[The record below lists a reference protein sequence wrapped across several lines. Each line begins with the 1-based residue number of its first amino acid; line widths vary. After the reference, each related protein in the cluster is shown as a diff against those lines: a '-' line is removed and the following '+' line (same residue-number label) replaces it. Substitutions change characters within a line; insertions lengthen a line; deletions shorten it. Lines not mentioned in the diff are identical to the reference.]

1 MNRVKPLNRHAIYEN
16 SCLQFM
22 QCHTAILPMNRE
34 ATAKAIKLLRTSAWF
49 GVLRFRLHASSAYE
63 IGKRLQP
70 GNYNRVYQDG
80 SYHHNLWVKYAKGE
94 NNPGPKTVKTAAE
107 KVPDS
112 LVIFQHPLWKALDL
126 TTPLGKQADA
136 MIRSLHTS
144 AQRAV
149 FDPFKLKL
157 HVYKRRSTLH
167 RSLTLLENNASIDA
181 LCTMII
187 LLREAHD
194 EGRSEDA
201 FAVGHSLFRI
211 LIMTSV
217 MSDLSGLCTPFLV
230 YLQKVVFPLATHD
243 GIEFDFRPDHLMHL
257 AFLFNRTALQM
268 EDLEKIRVVNGGPT
282 HDWRKIITGG
292 FGFDHL
298 YGFQP
303 IYKLAPAK
311 QSPTRDT
318 QRIVR
323 RHEIARQWAY
333 QVLSEYRAE
342 PLMPEEISKK
352 MANA

>member
-1 MNRVKPLNRHAIYEN
+1 MSRA
-16 SCLQFM
+16 
-22 QCHTAILPMNRE
+22 
-34 ATAKAIKLLRTSAWF
+34 ATAQAIKLLRTSAWF

-63 IGKRLQP
+63 IGKQLQP
-70 GNYNRVYQDG
+70 SSYNRAYQDG

-94 NNPGPKTVKTAAE
+94 NNPGPKTVRTAAE

-112 LVIFQHPLWKALDL
+112 LVIYQHPLWKALDL
-126 TTPLGKQADA
+126 TTPLGKQADV

-144 AQRAV
+144 TQRAI

-157 HVYKRRSTLH
+157 YVYKRRSTLH
-167 RSLTLLENNASIDA
+167 RCLTLLENNASIDA
-181 LCTMII
+181 LCAAII

-194 EGRSEDA
+194 EGRSGDA
-201 FAVGHSLFRI
+201 FLVGHSLFRI
-211 LIMTSV
+211 LIMASV
-217 MSDLSGLCTPFLV
+217 MSDLSGLGTAFLL
-230 YLQKVVFPLATHD
+230 YLQKVIFPLATRN
-243 GIEFDFRPDHLMHL
+243 GIELELQSDHLLHL
-257 AFLFNRTALQM
+257 AFLFNRTMLQM

-303 IYKLAPAK
+303 MYKLASAER
-311 QSPTRDT
+311 SPTEDA

-333 QVLSEYRAE
+333 GVLSEFRAE
-342 PLMPEEISKK
+342 PLMPEEIRLK
-352 MANA
+352 MASA